1 MPAVME
7 FPSQTTLA
15 PAQRAT
21 KTVRVVVHTPETEAD
36 DPAHNFAMMGLAWL
50 ITMAVVLSSF
60 VLLQFLFR
68 Q

>member
-1 MPAVME
+1 
-7 FPSQTTLA
+7 LA